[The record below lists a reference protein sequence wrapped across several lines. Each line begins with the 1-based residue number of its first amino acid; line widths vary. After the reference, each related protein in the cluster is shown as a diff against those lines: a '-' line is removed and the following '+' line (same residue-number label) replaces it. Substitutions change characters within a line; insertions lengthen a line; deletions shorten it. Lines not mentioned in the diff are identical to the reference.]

1 MPPACLKIYFN
12 LLDGPRRV
20 KSFYFLFFFNSTPDT
35 CPSLTAGRRRE
46 NLGRLRREPSASIL
60 SEGSGEKVA
69 PREGRGRR
77 EGKKERETYRQV
89 IRRTRG
95 AGLDLQNE

>member
-20 KSFYFLFFFNSTPDT
+20 KSFFSFFFNSTPDT

-77 EGKKERETYRQV
+77 EGEKGEGDVSSGDPKDSRCWVRPTE
-89 IRRTRG
+89 
-95 AGLDLQNE
+95 